1 MLTWPDT
8 KSRDM
13 ISTASDIYNSLLV
26 FSAIGETT
34 ICHLHKPCDGHPL
47 CKITSSTPVLDFD
60 YIEKKLAT
68 GSRRTMPSCDGV
80 TLNIDHS
87 VFCFVEIKG
96 WEKFVSFN
104 ISDAV
109 SPSEGSR
116 TKVDEQVATYDLK
129 GKLIQ
134 SINDCEVVIGQKD
147 LFPRIPY
154 AYVIV
159 TDINSEN
166 EAIED
171 FAANLSS
178 LAETA
183 SVWTY
188 CDEKMKEIL
197 SELDIAVKK
206 VYAHCREFDEVISKI
221 SA

>member
-1 MLTWPDT
+1 
-8 KSRDM
+8 M
-13 ISTASDIYNSLLV
+13 ITSASDIYNSLLA
-26 FSAIGETT
+26 FSALGETT

-47 CKITSSTPVLDFD
+47 CKTTSVTPVVDFD

-68 GSRRTMPSCDGV
+68 VSRSTMPSCDCV
-80 TLNIDHS
+80 TLNNDHS

-96 WEKFVSFN
+96 WEKFVSLK

-109 SPSEGSR
+109 SPSEGDR

-129 GKLIQ
+129 GKLMQ
-134 SINDCEVVIGQKD
+134 SINDCEVVTGQKD

-159 TDINSEN
+159 TDINSEK

-178 LAETA
+178 LAETS

-197 SELDIAVKK
+197 KNVDIAVKK
-206 VYAHCREFDEVISKI
+206 VYAHCREFDAVISRI

>member
-1 MLTWPDT
+1 
-8 KSRDM
+8 M
-13 ISTASDIYNSLLV
+13 IKTASDIYNSLLA
-26 FSAIGETT
+26 FSALDETT

-47 CKITSSTPVLDFD
+47 CKTISNTPVVDFD

-68 GSRRTMPSCDGV
+68 GNRSLMPSCDGV
-80 TLNIDHS
+80 ALSNDHS

-96 WEKFVSFN
+96 WEKFVSRK
-104 ISDAV
+104 ISDAN
-109 SPSEGSR
+109 SPSEEDMA
-116 TKVDEQVATYDLK
+116 KVDVQAAKYDLK
-129 GKLIQ
+129 GKLMH
-134 SINDCEVVIGQKD
+134 SINDCEVVTRQKD

-159 TDINSEN
+159 TDINSEK

-171 FAANLSS
+171 FAENLSS

-197 SELDIAVKK
+197 KDVDVAVKK
-206 VYAHCREFDEVISKI
+206 VYAHCREFDAVISRI

>member
-1 MLTWPDT
+1 MLTWLDAN
-8 KSRDM
+8 SRVM
-13 ISTASDIYNSLLV
+13 INTASDIYNSLLT
-26 FSAIGETT
+26 FSALGETT

-47 CKITSSTPVLDFD
+47 CKTVSNTPVVDFD

-68 GSRRTMPSCDGV
+68 GSRKTLPSCDGV
-80 TLNIDHS
+80 TLNNDHS

-109 SPSEGSR
+109 SPSEGDR

-129 GKLIQ
+129 GKLMQ
-134 SINDCEVVIGQKD
+134 SITDCEIAAGQKD

-159 TDINSEN
+159 TDINSEK

-171 FAANLSS
+171 IAANLSS

-197 SELDIAVKK
+197 GDVDIAVKK
-206 VYAHCREFDEVISKI
+206 VYAHCREFDAVISRI

>member
-1 MLTWPDT
+1 MLTWLDAN
-8 KSRDM
+8 SRVM
-13 ISTASDIYNSLLV
+13 ISTASDIYNSLLA
-26 FSAIGETT
+26 FSTLGETT

-47 CKITSSTPVLDFD
+47 CKTTSSTPVVDFD

-68 GSRRTMPSCDGV
+68 GNRSSMPSCDGV
-80 TLNIDHS
+80 ALNNDHS

-96 WEKFVSFN
+96 WEKFVLYN
-104 ISDAV
+104 ICDAV
-109 SPSEGSR
+109 SPSKGDR

-129 GKLIQ
+129 GKLMQ
-134 SINDCEVVIGQKD
+134 SIIDCELVTGQKD

-159 TDINSEN
+159 TDINSEK

-197 SELDIAVKK
+197 NDVDIAVKK
-206 VYAHCREFDEVISKI
+206 VYAHCREFDAVISRI

>member
-1 MLTWPDT
+1 
-8 KSRDM
+8 M
-13 ISTASDIYNSLLV
+13 INTASDIYNSLLA
-26 FSAIGETT
+26 FSSLGETT

-47 CKITSSTPVLDFD
+47 CKTTSNTPVVDFD
-60 YIEKKLAT
+60 NIEKKLAT
-68 GSRRTMPSCDGV
+68 GNRSTMPSCDGV
-80 TLNIDHS
+80 TLNNDHS

-96 WEKFVSFN
+96 WEKFMLYN
-104 ISDAV
+104 ISDADTL
-109 SPSEGSR
+109 SQGDR

-129 GKLIQ
+129 GKLMQ
-134 SINDCEVVIGQKD
+134 SINDCEVVTGQKD

-159 TDINSEN
+159 TDINSEK
-166 EAIED
+166 EAIKD

-188 CDEKMKEIL
+188 CEEKMKEIL
-197 SELDIAVKK
+197 KEVDIAVKK
-206 VYAHCREFDEVISKI
+206 VYAHCREFDAVISRI

>member
-1 MLTWPDT
+1 
-8 KSRDM
+8 M
-13 ISTASDIYNSLLV
+13 ISTASDIYDSLLA
-26 FSAIGETT
+26 FSTLGETT
-34 ICHLHKPCDGHPL
+34 ICHLHKPCNGHPL
-47 CKITSSTPVLDFD
+47 CKTTSVTPVVDFD

-68 GSRRTMPSCDGV
+68 GNRRSMPSCDGV
-80 TLNIDHS
+80 TLNNDHS

-96 WEKFVSFN
+96 WEKFVSYYIAN
-104 ISDAV
+104 AV
-109 SPSEGSR
+109 SPSEGDR
-116 TKVDEQVATYDLK
+116 TKVDEQVTTYDLK
-129 GKLIQ
+129 GKLMQ

-159 TDINSEN
+159 TDINSEK

-197 SELDIAVKK
+197 SDVDIAVKK
-206 VYAHCREFDEVISKI
+206 VYAHCREFDTVISKI
-221 SA
+221 RA

>member
-1 MLTWPDT
+1 MLTWPDAN
-8 KSRDM
+8 SRVM

-26 FSAIGETT
+26 FSALGETT
-34 ICHLHKPCDGHPL
+34 ICHLHKPCNGHPL
-47 CKITSSTPVLDFD
+47 CKNTSNTPVVDFD

-68 GSRRTMPSCDGV
+68 GNRRTMPSCDEV
-80 TLNIDHS
+80 TLNNDHS

-109 SPSEGSR
+109 SPSEGDR

-129 GKLIQ
+129 GKLMQ
-134 SINDCEVVIGQKD
+134 SINDCEVVTGQKG

-159 TDINSEN
+159 TDINSEK
-166 EAIED
+166 EAIND

-197 SELDIAVKK
+197 NEVDIAVKK
-206 VYAHCREFDEVISKI
+206 VYAHCWEFDAVISKI

>member
-1 MLTWPDT
+1 
-8 KSRDM
+8 M
-13 ISTASDIYNSLLV
+13 IKTASDIYNSLLA
-26 FSAIGETT
+26 FSTHCETT

-47 CKITSSTPVLDFD
+47 CKTTSNTPVVDFD
-60 YIEKKLAT
+60 YIEKRLAT

-80 TLNIDHS
+80 TLNKDHS

-109 SPSEGSR
+109 SLSEGDR

-129 GKLIQ
+129 GKLMQ
-134 SINDCEVVIGQKD
+134 SINDCEVVTGQKD

-159 TDINSEN
+159 TDINSEK

-188 CDEKMKEIL
+188 CDEKMKEL
-197 SELDIAVKK
+197 LNEVDIAVKK
-206 VYAHCREFDEVISKI
+206 VYAHCREFDAVISRI

>member
-1 MLTWPDT
+1 
-8 KSRDM
+8 M
-13 ISTASDIYNSLLV
+13 ISTASDIYNRLLA
-26 FSAIGETT
+26 FSAVGETT
-34 ICHLHKPCDGHPL
+34 ICHLHKPCDGKPL
-47 CKITSSTPVLDFD
+47 CKTPSVSPMLDFD

-68 GSRRTMPSCDGV
+68 GNRSTKPSCDGV
-80 TLNIDHS
+80 TLNNDHS

-104 ISDAV
+104 IGDDFSL
-109 SPSEGSR
+109 SEGDR
-116 TKVDEQVATYDLK
+116 IKVDEKVATYDLK
-129 GKLIQ
+129 GKLMQ
-134 SINDCEVVIGQKD
+134 SINDCEDITGQSD

-159 TDINSEN
+159 TDINSEQ

-183 SVWTY
+183 SIWTY

-197 SELDIAVKK
+197 NDVDIAVKK
-206 VYAHCREFDEVISKI
+206 VYAHCREFDVVLSRI

>member
-1 MLTWPDT
+1 MLTWPDAN
-8 KSRDM
+8 SGVM
-13 ISTASDIYNSLLV
+13 ISTASDIYNLLLA
-26 FSAIGETT
+26 FSTLGETT

-47 CKITSSTPVLDFD
+47 CKTTSVTPVVDFD

-68 GSRRTMPSCDGV
+68 GNRSTMPSCDGV
-80 TLNIDHS
+80 SLNNDHS

-96 WEKFVSFN
+96 WEKFVSYN
-104 ISDAV
+104 IADAV
-109 SPSEGSR
+109 SPSEGDR

-129 GKLIQ
+129 GKLMQ
-134 SINDCEVVIGQKD
+134 SINDCEVVTGQKD
-147 LFPRIPY
+147 LFPQIPY

-159 TDINSEN
+159 TDINSEK

-197 SELDIAVKK
+197 NEVDIAVKK
-206 VYAHCREFDEVISKI
+206 VYAHCREFDAVISRI

>member
-1 MLTWPDT
+1 M
-8 KSRDM
+8 
-13 ISTASDIYNSLLV
+13 V
-26 FSAIGETT
+26 
-34 ICHLHKPCDGHPL
+34 
-47 CKITSSTPVLDFD
+47 DFD

-68 GSRRTMPSCDGV
+68 GHRRTMPSCDGV
-80 TLNIDHS
+80 TLNNDHS

-109 SPSEGSR
+109 SPSEVDR
-116 TKVDEQVATYDLK
+116 TKVDEQVATYNLK
-129 GKLIQ
+129 EKLMQ
-134 SINDCEVVIGQKD
+134 SINDCEVVTGQKD
-147 LFPRIPY
+147 IFPRIPY

-159 TDINSEN
+159 TDINSEKQ
-166 EAIED
+166 AIED

-188 CDEKMKEIL
+188 CDEKMKKIL
-197 SELDIAVKK
+197 NDVDVSVKK
-206 VYAHCREFDEVISKI
+206 VYAHCREFDAVISKI

>member
-1 MLTWPDT
+1 
-8 KSRDM
+8 M
-13 ISTASDIYNSLLV
+13 ISTASDIYNSLLA
-26 FSAIGETT
+26 FSTLGETT

-47 CKITSSTPVLDFD
+47 CKTTSVTPVLDFD
-60 YIEKKLAT
+60 YIETKLAT
-68 GSRRTMPSCDGV
+68 GNCSPKRSCDGV
-80 TLNIDHS
+80 TLNNDHS

-96 WEKFVSFN
+96 WEKFVSYN
-104 ISDAV
+104 IADAV
-109 SPSEGSR
+109 SPSEGDR

-129 GKLIQ
+129 GKLMQ
-134 SINDCEVVIGQKD
+134 SINDCEVVTGQKD

-159 TDINSEN
+159 TDINSEK

-188 CDEKMKEIL
+188 CDEKMKENL
-197 SELDIAVKK
+197 NEVDIAVKK
-206 VYAHCREFDEVISKI
+206 VYAHCREFDAIVSRI